1 MKTLGQYKDE
11 IKAMMKKLADIDAQ
25 CVTDGRELTEAELAL
40 KNEIMDKVDEH
51 NKIVGTMERQARI
64 AAALEKPAPAVTVQ
78 QNTRIEPV
86 KDEQDKKKQ
95 RFGSFGEQLAAVVRA
110 SMPGN
115 LVDPRLHNIRGAA
128 TGLNETVPSA
138 GGFLVQTDFATG
150 LLEDVY
156 KTGILAE
163 KCRRI
168 QISGSANSIK
178 INGVDETSRA
188 ATRSGGVLGYWIDEA
203 GEKIPSKPKFRQI
216 ELSLKKLIGLCYATD
231 ELIADAAAL
240 EGFIRSAFVSEFGFL
255 LDDAIIRGS
264 GSGQPLGILNSG
276 SLVSVAKESQ
286 QTNYTVVWENVVNM
300 YSRLFATSRPNA
312 VWLINQAIEPQLMQM
327 AMAIGDGGVPVYLP
341 AGGASQSPYATLF
354 GRPVIPC
361 EQCSAPGDVG
371 DIIFGDFSKYLL
383 AEKGGIE
390 SDMSIHVRF
399 VFDESVFRFVL
410 RVDGQPERATAL
422 TPYKGSAT
430 LSHFVALAE
439 RK

>member
-40 KNEIMDKVDEH
+40 KNEMMDKVDEH

-64 AAALEKPAPAVTVQ
+64 SAALEKPAAAVTVPQ
-78 QNTRIEPV
+78 SGRIETV
-86 KDEQDKKKQ
+86 KDERDKKD
-95 RFGSFGEQLAAVVRA
+95 RFGSFGEQLSAVVRA
-110 SMPGN
+110 SAPGAGF
-115 LVDPRLHNIRGAA
+115 DPRLFNIRSAA
-128 TGLNETVPSA
+128 SGLNETTPA
-138 GGFLVQTDFATG
+138 DGGFLVQPDFAIG
-150 LLEDVY
+150 LLEDVF

-168 QISGSANSIK
+168 QISSSANSIK
-178 INGVDETSRA
+178 INGVDETSRVS
-188 ATRSGGVLGYWIDEA
+188 TRSGGVLGYWIDEA

-240 EGFIRSAFVSEFGFL
+240 EGFIRAAFISEFGFL

-264 GSGQPLGILNSG
+264 GNGQPLGILNSG
-276 SLVSVAKESQ
+276 SLVPVAKESEQ
-286 QTNYTVVWENVVNM
+286 SNYTVVWENVVNM
-300 YSRLFATSRPNA
+300 YARLFASSRPNA

-327 AMAIGDGGVPVYLP
+327 AMSVGDGGVPVYLP

-371 DIIFGDFSKYLL
+371 DIIFGDFSKYIL

-399 VFDESVFRFVL
+399 VYDESVFRFVL

-422 TPYKGSAT
+422 TPYKGSDT
-430 LSHFVALAE
+430 LSHFVALAA